1 MVRVRTSVSTR
12 ARKKKIVKAASGA
25 FGHRSKRYRQA
36 VKTVIKAMSYQYRD
50 RKVRKREFRMLWIS
64 RINAAC
70 QAAGIQY
77 SRFIDGLN
85 KAKVE
90 IDRKIIADM
99 AINSP
104 AGFKALVETAQA
116 ALKN

>member
-1 MVRVRTSVSTR
+1 MAKVNSSVSTR
-12 ARKKKIVKAASGA
+12 ARKKKIIKAAAGA
-25 FGHRSKRYRQA
+25 FGHRSKRYSQA
-36 VKTVIKAMSYQYRD
+36 VRTVIKAMAYQYRD
-50 RKVRKREFRMLWIS
+50 RKVRKRDFRGLWII

-70 QAAGIQY
+70 QANGIKY

-90 IDRKIIADM
+90 INRKTIADL

-104 AGFKALVETAQA
+104 AAFEQLVKTAQS

>member
-25 FGHRSKRYRQA
+25 FLQRSKRYRQA

-50 RKVRKREFRMLWIS
+50 RKVRKRDFRALWIV

-70 QAAGIQY
+70 QANGINY

-90 IDRKIIADM
+90 INRKMIADL
-99 AINSP
+99 AVQSP
-104 AGFKALVETAQA
+104 AAFTELVKTAQA
-116 ALKN
+116 ALKG

>member
-50 RKVRKREFRMLWIS
+50 RKARKREFRALWII

-70 QAAGIQY
+70 TAAGIQY

-90 IDRKIIADM
+90 IDRKMIADL
-99 AINSP
+99 AVQSP
-104 AGFKALVETAQA
+104 AAFGELVKTAQA